1 LRPAPRLLNRI
12 NSFFS
17 LERNVVVMSLTALL
31 INFGYQSFQIF
42 LPLYLRTLE
51 AGIPEIGLV
60 FSAILFATASVSIV
74 GGLLADKFGRKII
87 IVLGTALGF
96 AIYFAL
102 LEVTN
107 WTVALIILF
116 AAAIFSTL
124 VQPAASSTVAESVK
138 TEDRSYAFGTF
149 LFFTS
154 VGLALGGLI
163 GGFFS
168 NRIDILLV
176 GSAGVTAA
184 LLRILFLKETLP
196 RDARANRVVGR
207 RDFFAAH
214 MGRNVWLLLLAISIF
229 YFASGLGQPV
239 FAIFSTDVLHLTKPE
254 LGIMVGIAQLSSML
268 ASFWAGRVSKKLGV
282 IYMMVMAVIVG
293 NFLLIPWLYA
303 PNLFFAVGLY
313 TISGFFS
320 QFFFV
325 GNQALMANLTRA
337 EERASVIGFI
347 TTISNFAS
355 ILAPSL
361 GAQLYVEL
369 GTRVPFLISAMLAVA
384 VAIPLTLIREQP
396 LKSECPHCGRKI
408 PETARYCD
416 MCGKPVNFVKCS
428 TCGREL
434 EKGVRF
440 CDACGRD
447 QLGEDVLQY

>member
-1 LRPAPRLLNRI
+1 
-12 NSFFS
+12 
-17 LERNVVVMSLTALL
+17 MSLTALL
-31 INFGYQSFQIF
+31 INFGYQSFQVF

-51 AGIPEIGLV
+51 AGIPDIGLV
-60 FSAILFATASVSIV
+60 FSAILLATAVVSMV
-74 GGLLADKFGRKII
+74 GGLLADRFGRKVV
-87 IVLGTALGF
+87 IVLGTILGF

-102 LEVTN
+102 LQVTN
-107 WTVALIILF
+107 WTVALVVLF
-116 AAAIFSTL
+116 GASIFSTL

-138 TEDRSYAFGTF
+138 PEERSYAFGTF

-154 VGLALGGLI
+154 VGLALGGLV

-176 GSAGVTAA
+176 GSAGVIAA
-184 LLRILFLKETLP
+184 LLRLAYLKETLP
-196 RDARANRVVGR
+196 RDARVNRGAR
-207 RDFFAAH
+207 RHGFFVAH

-239 FAIFSTDVLHLTKPE
+239 FAIFSTDVLNLTKPE
-254 LGIMVGIAQLSSML
+254 LGIMVGLAQIASML
-268 ASFWAGRVSKKLGV
+268 ASFWAGRISKRLGV
-282 IYMMVMAVIVG
+282 TRMMVVSVIVG
-293 NFLLIPWLYA
+293 SFILVPWLYA
-303 PNLFFAVGLY
+303 PNIISAVGFY
-313 TISGFFS
+313 VISGFFS

-337 EERASVIGFI
+337 EERASIIGFI

-369 GTRVPFLISAMLAVA
+369 GTRVPFLISAALAVA
-384 VAIPLTLIREQP
+384 VAVPIVLIREP
-396 LKSECPHCGRKI
+396 SKRPCPHCGRQI
-408 PETARYCD
+408 PQIARYCD
-416 MCGKPVNFVKCS
+416 MCGKPVNFMKCAA
-428 TCGREL
+428 CGREL

-447 QLGEDVLQY
+447 QLKEVILET